1 MFRHVACCWGVSVS
15 VAKGLE
21 ASRGRHIS
29 RLARPQLP
37 GCTQPDATRSRK
49 SQAPCATSRTAG
61 NASRR
66 ALRVAHLSPRWQ
78 SRREPR
84 RQNSAS
90 LLPLRTRCAATHLAC
105 PLSPSQTMAAR
116 PLVTLADCDESV
128 PLPAVF
134 TAPIRPDIVQIT
146 HTNMAKNKR
155 QARDTSPWAASR
167 RTAPQ
172 TAARGSLLHPLTLP
186 LHHSSPG
193 IRCLRQ
199 GWPPDGCRVVGHRAR
214 RVPYPPCARGR
225 HAPLWPGRLRQ
236 HVPRWRHV
244 LPYQGAPPSVL
255 HPEPC
260 VRWLVGGGR
269 RVRGRQ
275 SSSPPRVLAGPEYPL
290 LRSLTLSTSPVRPGL
305 APVAPQDQH
314 QAEALRGGQRAG
326 CLCAA
331 QPGDGSRPQDRRRPG
346 GALGGL

>member
-1 MFRHVACCWGVSVS
+1 MRRWSQPQEHSSTSPGKAAAHPSVHVDEHRHAHEQRQCPLGSEPGGVDRRRGSVAVFRHVACCWGVSVS

-155 QARDTSPWAASR
+155 QARGQQ
-167 RTAPQ
+167 APQ
-172 TAARGSLLHPLTLP
+172 RALRSRLPDGFCDQGSVSPPDPALHPP
-186 LHHSSPG
+186 PG
-193 IRCLRQ
+193 VRCLRQ
-199 GWPPDGCRVVGHRAR
+199 GWPPDGCRVLGHWSG
-214 RVPYPPCARGR
+214 RVPYPPCAWRR
-225 HAPLWPGRLRQ
+225 YPPLRPGRLWQ
-236 HVPRWRHV
+236 HVPRRRHV
-244 LPYQGAPPSVL
+244 LPHQGAPARQP
-255 HPEPC
+255 HPGSC
-260 VRWLVGGGR
+260 V
-269 RVRGRQ
+269 
-275 SSSPPRVLAGPEYPL
+275 
-290 LRSLTLSTSPVRPGL
+290 
-305 APVAPQDQH
+305 
-314 QAEALRGGQRAG
+314 
-326 CLCAA
+326 
-331 QPGDGSRPQDRRRPG
+331 
-346 GALGGL
+346 